1 LKKSAKRRRKSWK
14 RRRKSWKRRRFR
26 KQSEIPG

>member
-1 LKKSAKRRRKSWK
+1 LKKSAKRKTKSWK